1 MALVIG
7 TNIASLNAQRHLSA
21 SQNKSAVAM
30 ERLSTGMRINT
41 GQDDGAGLA
50 IGSTLGAKVR
60 GLNQAVRNA
69 NDGVSMAKTADAAL
83 AEVGN
88 MLERMRELATE
99 NVNGALS
106 GTDKTNITNELTAL
120 NTEIG
125 NIQTN
130 AKFNNVGL
138 LSATVLASFQ
148 VGEASAD
155 IYSFNVNAGTLTVTS
170 NLNVA
175 SIEAMIG
182 NVTSARASF
191 GQAATALE
199 SRAANSAALAENM
212 TAARGRIM
220 DADIAQETANMTKAS
235 VLQQAGIAVL
245 AQANQAPNMVL
256 SLLR

>member
-21 SQNKSAVAM
+21 SQNKSAIAM

-69 NDGVSMAKTADAAL
+69 NDGISMAKTADAAL
-83 AEVGN
+83 SEVGN

-120 NTEIG
+120 NTEIT
-125 NIQTN
+125 NIKNN
-130 AKFNNVGL
+130 AKFNSISL
-138 LSATVLASFQ
+138 LSVAVTASFQ
-148 VGEASAD
+148 VGEASTD
-155 IYSFNVNAGTLTVTS
+155 IYSFAVTVGTINPGTTTDVS
-170 NLNVA
+170 
-175 SIEAMIG
+175 SIEAAISA
-182 NVTSARASF
+182 VTTARASF

>member
-7 TNIASLNAQRHLSA
+7 TNIASLNAQRHLSSA
-21 SQNKSAVAM
+21 QDKAAVAM
-30 ERLSTGMRINT
+30 ERLSTGLRINT

-83 AEVGN
+83 SEVGN

-106 GTDKTNITNELTAL
+106 ATDKTNITNELTAL

-125 NIQTN
+125 NIKTN
-130 AKFNNVGL
+130 AKFNSVSL
-138 LSATVLASFQ
+138 LSAAVTASFQ
-148 VGEASAD
+148 VGEAATD
-155 IYSFNVNAGTLTVTS
+155 VYSFNVTVGAVAPTDTTS
-170 NLNVA
+170 VG
-175 SIEAMIG
+175 SIEGAIA
-182 NVTSARASF
+182 NVTTARASF

-220 DADIAQETANMTKAS
+220 DADIAQETANMTKAN

-256 SLLR
+256 SLLK